1 MFERYTERARRVI
14 FFARYEASQYGSPY
28 IETEHL
34 LLGLLRED
42 PVLCRDFLGPTSIAT
57 DIRAEIESQ
66 ITRRERI
73 STSVEMPLTEECKK
87 VLKLAAE
94 ESERLAH
101 RHIGTEHVLVA
112 LSRVEGSLAAGL
124 LRERGIKP
132 EAIREQLAKAPGSA
146 SPKAPLEPS
155 RGAIATLASFLSG
168 LKWYN
173 WEQLAPFFSR
183 NTHFVDSRGKCWRGR
198 DEIEKQFATFFAPY
212 AKKNVTFVQEGTYP
226 GPAESAM
233 ANILWENITFGGE
246 ATRCL
251 HRMTVMVAQEGED
264 WVIFLLQVTPVT
276 TGN

>member
-1 MFERYTERARRVI
+1 MFERYTERARRMI

-42 PVLCRDFLGPTSIAT
+42 PVLCRQFLGPTSVA
-57 DIRAEIESQ
+57 AEIRTAIEGR

-73 STSVEMPLTEECKK
+73 STSVEMPLTEESKK
-87 VLKLAAE
+87 ALKLAAE

-101 RHIGTEHVLVA
+101 RHIGMEHVLVA
-112 LSRVEGSLAAGL
+112 LLRVEGSLAAQL
-124 LRERGIKP
+124 LRERGLKP
-132 EAIREQLAKAPGSA
+132 EAIREQLAKAPGRVSA
-146 SPKAPLEPS
+146 KAPLEPN

-173 WEQLAPFFSR
+173 WEQLGPFFSR
-183 NTHFVDSRGKCWRGR
+183 NTHFVDSKGKCWRGR
-198 DEIEKQFATFFAPY
+198 DEIEKQFETLFAPY

-226 GPAESAM
+226 GPAESVV
-233 ANILWENITFGGE
+233 ANILWENVTFGGE

-264 WVIFLLQVTPVT
+264 SVIFLIQVTPVI
-276 TGN
+276 GN